1 MAKMN
6 RSNLMWKVGFL
17 LLVIAVGVVSFQLL
31 GKKEGYSNSSDVNR
45 VKKGNGVLVVTMKN
59 CPHCETMKE
68 DLEKLSE
75 AKEAK
80 GYFAWA
86 DSKDADVS
94 DLDISSYPTILVFK
108 KGKSTSYNQGRSYA
122 DLMKLVNSTKSS

>member
-17 LLVIAVGVVSFQLL
+17 LLVIAVGVLSFQLL
-31 GKKEGYSNSSDVNR
+31 GKKEGYSNSSEVNKI
-45 VKKGNGVLVVTMKN
+45 KKGDGVLVITMKN
-59 CPHCETMKE
+59 CPHCETMKD

-86 DSKDADVS
+86 DSKDPDVADLNVR
-94 DLDISSYPTILVFK
+94 SYPTILVFK
-108 KGKSTSYNQGRSYA
+108 NGKSTNYNQGRSYSE
-122 DLMKLVNSTKSS
+122 LMKLVKSTKSS

>member
-1 MAKMN
+1 MAKLN

-17 LLVIAVGVVSFQLL
+17 LLVIAVGVISFQLM
-31 GKKEGYSNSSDVNR
+31 GKKEGYSNSSDVNK
-45 VKKGNGVLVVTMKN
+45 VKRGDGVLVVTMKN
-59 CPHCETMKE
+59 CPHCEKMEK

-80 GYFAWA
+80 DNFAWA
-86 DSKDADVS
+86 DSKDEDVS

-108 KGKSTSYNQGRSYA
+108 NGKSTNYNQGRSYA
-122 DLMKLVNSTKSS
+122 ELMKLVKSTK